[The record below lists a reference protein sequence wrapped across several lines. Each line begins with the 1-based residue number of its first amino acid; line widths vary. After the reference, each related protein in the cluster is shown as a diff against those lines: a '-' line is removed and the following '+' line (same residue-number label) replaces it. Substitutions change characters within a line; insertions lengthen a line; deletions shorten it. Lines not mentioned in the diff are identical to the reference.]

1 MALSGIKIL
10 EFAGLAPAPFCGMI
24 LSDFGADVIRIN
36 RTGPSADMDPLA
48 RGKRS
53 IAVDLKHPKGVD
65 VILHLSRQ
73 SDVLLEPFRPG
84 VMEKLGLGPKVLM
97 KENEKLIYARLT
109 GYGQTGPLADRAGHD
124 INYLGISGVLSM
136 LGTAGQNPTFPVNLL
151 ADFAGGGLTCAFGIV
166 MALFERTRSGLG
178 QIIDSNMVEG
188 GAYVSSFLWRSR
200 HLPLWGQARGK
211 NVLDGGSHFYNTYET
226 SDGKYMAVGA
236 IEPQFYARL
245 LQGLGLSPEDAP
257 QIMDFDEGK
266 KMFSEIFS
274 KRTQSEWTHI
284 FEDTDAC
291 VTPIV
296 EWDEACE
303 HRHNQQRNA
312 FMASDLARP
321 DPIPA
326 PRLGRTPA
334 SFANKRQPII
344 GEHTTEVL
352 KASGYS
358 QCQIEDLL
366 KNGIIEQRE
375 NSKL

>member
-1 MALSGIKIL
+1 MFSIK
-10 EFAGLAPAPFCGMI
+10 
-24 LSDFGADVIRIN
+24 
-36 RTGPSADMDPLA
+36 
-48 RGKRS
+48 
-53 IAVDLKHPKGVD
+53 
-65 VILHLSRQ
+65 
-73 SDVLLEPFRPG
+73 
-84 VMEKLGLGPKVLM
+84 
-97 KENEKLIYARLT
+97 
-109 GYGQTGPLADRAGHD
+109 
-124 INYLGISGVLSM
+124 
-136 LGTAGQNPTFPVNLL
+136 
-151 ADFAGGGLTCAFGIV
+151 
-166 MALFERTRSGLG
+166 
-178 QIIDSNMVEG
+178 
-188 GAYVSSFLWRSR
+188 
-200 HLPLWGQARGK
+200 
-211 NVLDGGSHFYNTYET
+211 
-226 SDGKYMAVGA
+226 
-236 IEPQFYARL
+236 
-245 LQGLGLSPEDAP
+245 GLGLSPEDAP